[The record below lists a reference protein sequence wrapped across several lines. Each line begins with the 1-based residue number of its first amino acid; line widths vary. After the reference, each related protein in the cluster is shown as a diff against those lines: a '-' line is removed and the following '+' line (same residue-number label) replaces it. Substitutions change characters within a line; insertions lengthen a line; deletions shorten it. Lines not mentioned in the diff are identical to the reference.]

1 MVTPGLAPVGA
12 PNQLV
17 FSEVDPNW
25 PLGEELWP
33 SGNDGPDSPSAL
45 NTACNGKFCWTTGNG
60 KCCDLSNWA
69 VMSNLKD
76 PWCSIKFGA
85 FPIVG
90 AIGSFLVTIYC
101 TLRMI
106 SLVAQ
111 KVFVNC
117 THSDDIPEKQG
128 KIDVLEQDLLLYRKY
143 TMAHLTN
150 IVTLGILFTIEGRC

>member
-1 MVTPGLAPVGA
+1 MTSPGLAPIGA
-12 PNQLV
+12 PKQLE
-17 FSEVDPNW
+17 FDERPENW
-25 PLGEELWP
+25 PSWEA
-33 SGNDGPDSPSAL
+33 PDSPTAL
-45 NTACNGKFCWTTGNG
+45 NTACNGRFCYTTGNG

-90 AIGSFLVTIYC
+90 SVGSFLVTIYC

-106 SLVAQ
+106 SLVVQ
-111 KVFVNC
+111 KIFTNLSCSEDV
-117 THSDDIPEKQG
+117 PAKQEK
-128 KIDVLEQDLLLYRKY
+128 IALMTQDLILYRKY

-150 IVTLGILFTIEGRC
+150 IFTFGILFTIEGCC